1 MTEIEPKIL
10 KFEICNKDIIRF
22 LRNINHISEPLQP
35 ITNMY
40 VININKKQDKC
51 VFIQGKN
58 VIYDYKDKNT
68 NLVYSVEFISE
79 QNGNDQLYLSELDF
93 NERFMYLFIYSKN
106 SVESTKEFI
115 TKILKYDPNLTD
127 NQIHL
132 FNNFDGCWSRKE
144 TALSVQTIDQ
154 IYLNEETKQ
163 SILNR
168 IDYFTNSKERYTKFG
183 KSYKYNILFT
193 GVPGAGKTS
202 LSKALALKYKRKLYS
217 INLSKSLTDEDFTSL
232 VLSVDPNSILLLED
246 IDSFFIDRQSTSDI
260 NISFS
265 CLLNVLDGALSNI
278 NGLIIILT
286 INHPDRVDPALLRP
300 GRIDTIVKFDYPTKN
315 EVKLAFFDLVENT
328 NEETFKSFYSN
339 IKSLKINMS
348 GIVDYLFRHPIDYL
362 EKINELIEQTELLK
376 EIINDKIDKMYT

>member
-1 MTEIEPKIL
+1 MTSTTIN
-10 KFEICNKDIIRF
+10 KFEICNKDIILF
-22 LRNINHISEPLQP
+22 LRNINHIAEPVDH
-35 ITNMY
+35 IDNFY
-40 VININKKQDKC
+40 AININKKQDKC
-51 VFIQGKN
+51 IFIQGKN
-58 VIYDYKDKNT
+58 IIYDYKDRTT
-68 NLVYSVEFISE
+68 NLIYSVEFISE
-79 QNGNDQLYLSELDF
+79 KNGNDQLYLADLDI

-106 SVESTKEFI
+106 SIDCSKEFI
-115 TKILKYDPNLTD
+115 TKVLKYDPNLSQ

-144 TALSVQTIDQ
+144 TALTVQTISQ
-154 IYLNEETKQ
+154 IYLNEEIKE
-163 SILNR
+163 SILKR
-168 IDYFTNSKERYTKFG
+168 IDYFVNSKERYNKFG
-183 KSYKYNILFT
+183 KSYKYNMLFT

-300 GRIDTIVKFDYPTKN
+300 GRIDTIIKFDYPTKN
-315 EVKLAFFDLVENT
+315 EIRMAFFDLVDNPT
-328 NEETFKSFYSN
+328 EESFKSFYSN

-348 GIVDYLFRHPIDYL
+348 GIVDYLFRNPTDYV
-362 EKINELIEQTELLK
+362 EKVNELIEQTELLK